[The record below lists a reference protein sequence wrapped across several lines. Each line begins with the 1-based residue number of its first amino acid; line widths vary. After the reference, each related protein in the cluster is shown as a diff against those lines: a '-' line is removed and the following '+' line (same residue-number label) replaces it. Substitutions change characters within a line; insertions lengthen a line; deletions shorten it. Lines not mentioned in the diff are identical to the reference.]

1 MSGLNHDW
9 DRPYGPGHADFKHGA
24 VEPVDFETE
33 VNYTPRKKKKG
44 CKRSKD
50 GSACLFTKRVIRNQ
64 WYSPSRE
71 MWAIN
76 SVMVCERCGKHDWS
90 TYGYMY
96 RKEPVN

>member
-9 DRPYGPGHADFKHGA
+9 DRPYGPGHADYKHGA
-24 VEPVDFETE
+24 VDEDDFTRE
-33 VNYTPRKKKKG
+33 VVYTPRKKKKG

-50 GSACLFTKRVIRNQ
+50 GAACAFTKRVIRNQ

-76 SVMVCERCGKHDWS
+76 MVMVCERCGKHDWS
-90 TYGYMY
+90 TYGYIY
-96 RKEPVN
+96 RREPVN

>member
-24 VEPVDFETE
+24 VDEVDFTTE

-90 TYGYMY
+90 TYGYTY